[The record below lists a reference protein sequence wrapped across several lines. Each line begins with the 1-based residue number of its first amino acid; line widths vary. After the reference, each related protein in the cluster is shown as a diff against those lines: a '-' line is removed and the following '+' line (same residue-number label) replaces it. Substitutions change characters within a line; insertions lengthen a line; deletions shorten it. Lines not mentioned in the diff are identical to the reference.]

1 MTGKSNVLMALS
13 AITLLLIS
21 GCGKGEPAQPQLSDE
36 ERLAMAPSVESGE
49 RQFLQCAVCH
59 DRTEDT
65 GHRVGPNL
73 WGIVGA
79 PAARHEDFTYS
90 KALERSGL
98 IWDDATL
105 DAYIADPKE
114 VVPGGRMAYA
124 GLDNEADRRDL
135 VAYLKTLK

>member
-1 MTGKSNVLMALS
+1 MRNTLLS
-13 AITLLLIS
+13 AIMIPTAMLLS
-21 GCGKGEPAQPQLSDE
+21 SCGNGEPAQPQLSDE
-36 ERLAMAPSVESGE
+36 ERLAMAPSVKNGE

-59 DRTEDT
+59 DRVEGT

-98 IWDDATL
+98 VWDTATL
-105 DAYIADPKE
+105 DAYIQDPKE

-135 VAYLKTLK
+135 VAYLETLK